1 MAYESQKIDRTSWT
15 DLLQLVSAL
24 GAQQKGPTQ
33 MESNIFKQFTQD
45 ADSFN
50 NEELQTNLNKI
61 NAYYS
66 ENVSG
71 MGSDEIDAYEM
82 LKDKYKTQMD
92 KNTQFDLDIQQSY
105 GYGQEI
111 MKIADKY
118 RNAEDARNFSWKTSI
133 IGDDGQMRV
142 QDNIV
147 SLPNPEDYE
156 GGVENKEFRRAN
168 NEAVAALGGIEGYNQ
183 KRDEYK
189 IHLKNE
195 IQRQIGSYSDYQDK
209 MIKNYGGAG
218 GRLSSNHKLNFAE
231 LDEAYGFVVSSMS
244 DDGLFDDEERNVYM
258 SSIMQKSYNPIKNFM
273 IKDNE
278 LKTGNRQQLRT
289 DMDAL
294 TELGDMYSKHF
305 TAIAKAS
312 LSMDESNLKNEA
324 ITIPKN
330 TTYNPDTED
339 KSYTYED
346 LQNLDNHPEL
356 ANYVAD
362 IQNNLNDVQNK
373 LKNKNS
379 AYMKND
385 GGSYIDEMEEKPWTT
400 GLQDKKTGYQPTIYG
415 DVGGDGEDLSLDD
428 KNVEDDLKE
437 SNIEK
442 IDSSTVVS
450 NIDPKY
456 QKDGQYPSGGKKLEE
471 EINTLN
477 ETVDNLSNNPIK
489 GNSTKLGST
498 VFTTGN
504 SIENFFNWPK
514 GSGGLGY
521 GAGFKK
527 AIGERFGPYSAKIIP
542 GLSDITGKNHEDGNF
557 TPSDY
562 LKIETQYKNDIESKD
577 KLVTKYRSLRNAGV
591 DKNSPELIEL
601 QNQIND
607 IYQRWFARQEI
618 KPGPLG
624 IGLLTGDI
632 RIRDWNLA
640 LEDSGK
646 YKEGATSLYKFMNFL
661 KLRYEEEKQKVI
673 KQKDKVQNIKN
684 NLS

>member
-1 MAYESQKIDRTSWT
+1 
-15 DLLQLVSAL
+15 
-24 GAQQKGPTQ
+24 
-33 MESNIFKQFTQD
+33 
-45 ADSFN
+45 
-50 NEELQTNLNKI
+50 
-61 NAYYS
+61 
-66 ENVSG
+66 
-71 MGSDEIDAYEM
+71 
-82 LKDKYKTQMD
+82 
-92 KNTQFDLDIQQSY
+92 
-105 GYGQEI
+105 
-111 MKIADKY
+111 
-118 RNAEDARNFSWKTSI
+118 
-133 IGDDGQMRV
+133 
-142 QDNIV
+142 
-147 SLPNPEDYE
+147 
-156 GGVENKEFRRAN
+156 
-168 NEAVAALGGIEGYNQ
+168 
-183 KRDEYK
+183 
-189 IHLKNE
+189 
-195 IQRQIGSYSDYQDK
+195 
-209 MIKNYGGAG
+209 
-218 GRLSSNHKLNFAE
+218 
-231 LDEAYGFVVSSMS
+231 
-244 DDGLFDDEERNVYM
+244 
-258 SSIMQKSYNPIKNFM
+258 
-273 IKDNE
+273 
-278 LKTGNRQQLRT
+278 
-289 DMDAL
+289 MDAL

-450 NIDPKY
+450 NINPKY

-514 GSGGLGY
+514 GSGGLGG
-521 GAGFKK
+521 GAGFGKAVSKK
-527 AIGERFGPYSAKIIP
+527 YGSYSAEIIP